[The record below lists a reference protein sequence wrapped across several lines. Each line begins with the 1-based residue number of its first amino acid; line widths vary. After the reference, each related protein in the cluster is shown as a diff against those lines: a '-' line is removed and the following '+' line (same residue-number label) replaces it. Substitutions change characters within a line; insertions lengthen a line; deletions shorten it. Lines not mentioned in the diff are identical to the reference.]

1 MANEIITTLHPDNDE
16 NTNLYPNIKKENI
29 PNKSIDTNK
38 LDDNVLSLMGSL
50 KPSGTDSTDNI
61 LAFTT
66 NKGIYI
72 ATSGFL
78 NGHWLYWNG
87 TQYADGGVYQATE
100 IPDNSIT
107 INKFVDNL
115 KNNFITNGIVK
126 INNTN
131 NEIDTYSGN
140 ATNSIW
146 FTNIKY
152 KSGYVTSIDFYA
164 NTGNNNIK
172 IFLVDYESNEII
184 YTDEI
189 LSSIGVNTFVIN
201 KIFNRDF
208 YVGIIGTGVA
218 YGMTTLVKQY
228 VMLSSDSN
236 YNLVLGDI
244 VTPVWVYQDPSLQNA
259 FTLAFRLNYK
269 GLENSQSNLYKQ
281 LPDNTNN
288 IKSIIKFS
296 NFTKT
301 SNTNAYWWGNNF
313 EYEKGYVKELRV
325 KITTHNA
332 NQRVV
337 IVRKDNY
344 EMIDM
349 FRVENYVSTDEYTT
363 IVVDKY
369 YDYDFYVLV
378 HGGGFDFKAFEPS
391 NALEYG
397 FTTFDGYYRKG
408 MIMPLSFNNPA
419 NTRTYYI
426 AIQLVYNSA
435 LDKTTKDVSNQ
446 TTSNN
451 HNLKS
456 GLTYNSM
463 FVVGDSITAGH
474 PYESEIGIHWWEILS
489 RNYGFNI
496 TFGARS
502 GSGYVFQS
510 GGKNAIDLVANVDWQ
525 LYDQVIFNFGTNDY
539 GKDEPIGTI
548 NDMYD
553 GQGDY
558 TNLTVCGSLNYLIKE
573 VLTSNPLCNVII
585 VLPLNRNTGSF
596 ANNYAFGTQNNIGK
610 TLNDY
615 CEAIIG
621 CCNKYGINYIDRRHS
636 VVNAYT
642 IQGGQLLVDGLHPSK
657 NGYKIIGSEL
667 ASRIGAIIKPY
678 IEYNPND
685 NDKYYGIESL
695 D

>member
-1 MANEIITTLHPDNDE
+1 
-16 NTNLYPNIKKENI
+16 
-29 PNKSIDTNK
+29 
-38 LDDNVLSLMGSL
+38 
-50 KPSGTDSTDNI
+50 
-61 LAFTT
+61 
-66 NKGIYI
+66 
-72 ATSGFL
+72 
-78 NGHWLYWNG
+78 
-87 TQYADGGVYQATE
+87 
-100 IPDNSIT
+100 
-107 INKFVDNL
+107 
-115 KNNFITNGIVK
+115 
-126 INNTN
+126 
-131 NEIDTYSGN
+131 
-140 ATNSIW
+140 
-146 FTNIKY
+146 
-152 KSGYVTSIDFYA
+152 
-164 NTGNNNIK
+164 
-172 IFLVDYESNEII
+172 
-184 YTDEI
+184 
-189 LSSIGVNTFVIN
+189 
-201 KIFNRDF
+201 
-208 YVGIIGTGVA
+208 
-218 YGMTTLVKQY
+218 
-228 VMLSSDSN
+228 
-236 YNLVLGDI
+236 
-244 VTPVWVYQDPSLQNA
+244 
-259 FTLAFRLNYK
+259 
-269 GLENSQSNLYKQ
+269 
-281 LPDNTNN
+281 
-288 IKSIIKFS
+288 
-296 NFTKT
+296 
-301 SNTNAYWWGNNF
+301 
-313 EYEKGYVKELRV
+313 
-325 KITTHNA
+325 
-332 NQRVV
+332 
-337 IVRKDNY
+337 
-344 EMIDM
+344 
-349 FRVENYVSTDEYTT
+349 
-363 IVVDKY
+363 
-369 YDYDFYVLV
+369 
-378 HGGGFDFKAFEPS
+378 
-391 NALEYG
+391 
-397 FTTFDGYYRKG
+397 
-408 MIMPLSFNNPA
+408 MIMPLSFSNPVS
-419 NTRTYYI
+419 TRTYYL
-426 AIQLVYNSA
+426 AIQIVYNSD

-558 TNLTVCGSLNYLIKE
+558 TNLTVCGSLNYLIKK

-585 VLPLNRNTGSF
+585 VLPLNRKTGSF